1 VSAVL
6 RNLMIGLLS
15 LLFAAMTSSQ
25 TFFPARRISATT
37 DSMPRLSIVRT
48 PLVLTL
54 SVTQRRS
61 DGNQNLRLC
70 ELTRHQRLVRMWE
83 CEIV

>member
-6 RNLMIGLLS
+6 RNLMIGRLS
-15 LLFAAMTSSQ
+15 LLFAAMNDQ
-25 TFFPARRISATT
+25 TFLPARRISATT

-61 DGNQNLRLC
+61 EGNQKRRFWV
-70 ELTRHQRLVRMWE
+70 LTRHQRFVRICE

>member
-1 VSAVL
+1 
-6 RNLMIGLLS
+6 
-15 LLFAAMTSSQ
+15 
-25 TFFPARRISATT
+25 
-37 DSMPRLSIVRT
+37 
-48 PLVLTL
+48 LVLTL

-61 DGNQNLRLC
+61 DGNQNRRLC

>member
-6 RNLMIGLLS
+6 RSLMIGRLS
-15 LLFAAMTSSQ
+15 LLLAAMTIAQ

-37 DSMPRLSIVRT
+37 DSIPRLSIVRT
-48 PLVLTL
+48 PLVLTV

-61 DGNQNLRLC
+61 DGNQKRRLC
-70 ELTRHQRLVRMWE
+70 ELTLHQRFVRMWE
-83 CEIV
+83 